1 MPETEFCEDDFLLL
15 KMRYKEPYQDMSKY
29 MDTCMTSVNV
39 PEKMSENMGFASAV
53 AEFGM
58 LLRDLKFK
66 EDSSYDAVLD
76 RAKKNIGKDT
86 FGLRGEFLELVS
98 SAKLLSE

>member
-1 MPETEFCEDDFLLL
+1 
-15 KMRYKEPYQDMSKY
+15 
-29 MDTCMTSVNV
+29 
-39 PEKMSENMGFASAV
+39 V